1 MEKRKM
7 KRLIAIVVL
16 VLLSTLLFVQNAH
29 AEKYPEIKKFVQTM
43 SDTAIDIASDESK
56 TIEKRRSELIDLF
69 NERVDLDWVSK
80 FIMGK
85 HWRTASKEQ
94 RNKFIE
100 LYREYLIKKYAP
112 KFNGYSGKDFQIL
125 DIENSY
131 EDEYI
136 VKCKYIS
143 NAGEKINVDFLVMK
157 NGKNGELYVNDFI
170 AEGVS
175 FIVMQRSEINST
187 ITNKGLDNFLKDL
200 KARLDKTEDEM
211 GKKVK

>member
-7 KRLIAIVVL
+7 KRLIIL
-16 VLLSTLLFVQNAH
+16 IILSVLLLVTKNAY
-29 AEKYPEIKKFVQTM
+29 AEKYPEIKNFVQTM
-43 SDTAIDIASDESK
+43 SDKAIDIASNESK
-56 TIEKRRSELIDLF
+56 TIEKRREELIDLF

-94 RNKFIE
+94 RTKFVT

-112 KFNGYSGKDFQIL
+112 KFNGYSGKDFKIL
-125 DIENSY
+125 KIENNY

-143 NAGEKINVDFLVMK
+143 DAGEKINVDFLVMK
-157 NGKNGELYVNDFI
+157 NSKNGELFVNDFI
-170 AEGVS
+170 AEGIS

-187 ITNKGLDNFLKDL
+187 ISNKGLDNFLIDL
-200 KARLDKTEDEM
+200 KARLDKTEDAIK
-211 GKKVK
+211 KKVK

>member
-7 KRLIAIVVL
+7 KKLVVL
-16 VLLSTLLFVQNAH
+16 IILSVLLFAGNVY
-29 AEKYPEIKKFVQTM
+29 AEKYSEIKNFVQTM
-43 SDTAIDIASDESK
+43 SDKAIDIASDESK
-56 TIEKRRSELIDLF
+56 TIERRRSELIDLF

-85 HWRTASKEQ
+85 HWRTASKNQ
-94 RNKFIE
+94 RKKFVE

-125 DIENSY
+125 KIENNY

-143 NAGEKINVDFLVMK
+143 DMGEKINVDFLVMQ
-157 NGKNGELYVNDFI
+157 NPKNGELFVNDFI

-175 FIVMQRSEINST
+175 FIVMQRSEINSV
-187 ITNKGLDNFLKDL
+187 ISNKGLDNFLVDL
-200 KARLDKTEDEM
+200 KARLERTEDAIK
-211 GKKVK
+211 KKVK